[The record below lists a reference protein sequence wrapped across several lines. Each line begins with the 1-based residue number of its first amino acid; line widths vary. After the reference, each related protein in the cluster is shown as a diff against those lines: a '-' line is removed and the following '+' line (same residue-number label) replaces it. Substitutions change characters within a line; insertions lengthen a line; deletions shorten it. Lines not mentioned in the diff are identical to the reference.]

1 MKEEIEQ
8 NIIDK
13 DLYLCLYFLMKF
25 ILLGKD
31 KNAKINGKI
40 RYFFLKLKKLGFNL
54 NIDQINDSYQ
64 HQNSKEIIKSIKIVF
79 NFIKTQNSV
88 LLVK

>member
-1 MKEEIEQ
+1 MKEGIEP

-40 RYFFLKLKKLGFNL
+40 RYSLGLYYLYLKLLKYFC
-54 NIDQINDSYQ
+54 Y
-64 HQNSKEIIKSIKIVF
+64 
-79 NFIKTQNSV
+79 
-88 LLVK
+88 